1 MTTFTKQTI
10 CTYQIDIGSLSP
22 FYKDRGQDKLLL
34 LDEEGKTLI
43 FGYIFDDPYTIR
55 RPWLD
60 QAAAEEWVAFVTN
73 LASDDQVTIASIE
86 IVDSILVG

>member
-22 FYKDRGQDKLLL
+22 FYKDEGLEKLSLL
-34 LDEEGKTLI
+34 EKEGKTLV
-43 FGYIFDDPYTIR
+43 FGYTFDDPYTIR

-73 LASDDQVTIASIE
+73 LASDDQVTIVSIE
-86 IVDSILVG
+86 IVDSTLVG